1 MQKKRVDRR
10 SASDAHNRIDELLLE
25 VREHVIG
32 CTTETQQQNARLRR
46 VERILISTA
55 GATIILLLTLVLR

>member
-1 MQKKRVDRR
+1 MSKKVVDRR
-10 SASDAHNRIDELLLE
+10 SAVSAHQRIDELLLE

-32 CTTETQQQNARLRR
+32 GATETKSQNSRLRR

-55 GATIILLLTLVLR
+55 GATILLLVTLLLK

>member
-1 MQKKRVDRR
+1 MPKKRVDRR
-10 SASDAHNRIDELLLE
+10 SASDAHNRIDELLLA

-32 CTTETQQQNARLRR
+32 CATETQQQNARLRR

-55 GATIILLLTLVLR
+55 GATILLLLTLVLR